1 MGWEITGWL
10 NLKSDA
16 LQQRVNQQTK
26 HKREEHAALKAV
38 ECWSAA
44 PDGGAGGGVGGVE
57 AQKLYG
63 QLLDLRES
71 RSRARARSLAH
82 PLSQMTYTCVHPPRL
97 TPPAPAL
104 ITDPVPS
111 PVTSHTEFTSV
122 HLQVVL
128 TRGRCVPACACTC
141 PRVSTRAC
149 TCLGRLPKAQ

>member
-1 MGWEITGWL
+1 MVEEAWGSAGGQEEGAAARAAVDMGWEITGWL

-26 HKREEHAALKAV
+26 HKREEHAALKAF

-71 RSRARARSLAH
+71 RSLSLSLALMHARSLSR
-82 PLSQMTYTCVHPPRL
+82 PPSLSDGLYVSPPS
-97 TPPAPAL
+97 TP
-104 ITDPVPS
+104 
-111 PVTSHTEFTSV
+111 
-122 HLQVVL
+122 
-128 TRGRCVPACACTC
+128 
-141 PRVSTRAC
+141 
-149 TCLGRLPKAQ
+149 